1 MLPNPDALRAVADFL
16 AEHNIPYMV
25 IGGLA
30 NSVWGEVR
38 ATRDADFKISLGD
51 RSLSEFRELVR
62 QRFQE
67 RQTNIPA
74 HLQSAH
80 VIHIWAMPGAAVD
93 LLVSVFDYERQAI
106 ERAIPLTIEGIAVP
120 VCSAED
126 FVIHKGVAN
135 RVQDWIDVERVLIRQ
150 KSKLDQKYILSWIKQ
165 FAEGLDNPEILT
177 RYRQLQTQ
185 YDPRQGE

>member
-1 MLPNPDALRAVADFL
+1 
-16 AEHNIPYMV
+16 
-25 IGGLA
+25 
-30 NSVWGEVR
+30 
-38 ATRDADFKISLGD
+38 
-51 RSLSEFRELVR
+51 
-62 QRFQE
+62 
-67 RQTNIPA
+67 
-74 HLQSAH
+74 

-93 LLVSVFDYERQAI
+93 LLVSIFDYERQAI
-106 ERAIPLTIEGIAVP
+106 ERAISMTIEGVSVQ

-185 YDPRQGE
+185 YDPRKGE